1 MEGMKSIA
9 GGFFDEEAAVSA
21 LGGAGIALRD
31 GLRRLRSQYGSR
43 WNTELDSIS
52 SAARL
57 IDKSIWLHMN
67 RQVEQERLSTD
78 K

>member
-1 MEGMKSIA
+1 MEGMKSIV
-9 GGFFDEEAAVSA
+9 GGFFYEESAVSA